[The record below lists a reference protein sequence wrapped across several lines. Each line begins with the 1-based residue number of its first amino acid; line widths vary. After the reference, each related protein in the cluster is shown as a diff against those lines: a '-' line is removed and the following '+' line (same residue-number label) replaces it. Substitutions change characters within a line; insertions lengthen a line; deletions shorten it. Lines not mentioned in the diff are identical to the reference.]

1 MSLRLIEI
9 IIEESDCFKI
19 QTSAIVPNAKQTS
32 ATEPNLKKTSVI
44 GPNATEPK
52 SNKSRLSFVTCTE
65 MKAIEKAAD
74 TAGLSYYQM
83 MENAGTLAAEL
94 ILAELPKADFI
105 PAYDVVFDLKP
116 QVLIF
121 CGKGNNG
128 GDGFVVARQLSRQGF
143 PVSVILVEG
152 SPTTPDAIAN
162 DQLLPK
168 SVERISV
175 QTFLETRL
183 DAFPGTFSGIV
194 VDAIYGTGFHGS
206 LQPQTAKVIEWINHS
221 QKLRSATHPSTTHH
235 SNKMVVSLDLPSGLS
250 GDMKADEELPE
261 LCVKADHTIVFHELK
276 PVHLC
281 FTAQPFL
288 GKITLADIGIGAV
301 LK

>member
-1 MSLRLIEI
+1 MNSRLIEI
-9 IIEESDCFKI
+9 IIEESDCFAT
-19 QTSAIVPNAKQTS
+19 QTKRPESKS
-32 ATEPNLKKTSVI
+32 GGS
-44 GPNATEPK
+44 GPE
-52 SNKSRLSFVTCTE
+52 SSRLSCVTCTE

-74 TAGLSYYQM
+74 AAGLPYYQM

-94 ILAELPKADFI
+94 ILSELPKAEWL
-105 PAYDVVFDLKP
+105 PAYDVAFDLKP
-116 QVLIF
+116 HVLVF

-128 GDGFVVARQLSRQGF
+128 GDGFVVARQLSLLGF

-152 SPTTPDAIAN
+152 SPTTTDAISN

-183 DAFPGTFSGIV
+183 DAFPGSFSGVI
-194 VDAIYGTGFHGS
+194 VDAIYGTGFHGA
-206 LQPQTAKVIEWINHS
+206 LNPQAAKVIEWINHS
-221 QKLRSATHPSTTHH
+221 PTHH
-235 SNKMVVSLDLPSGLS
+235 STKMVVSLDLPSGLS
-250 GDMKADEELPE
+250 GDMKADDSPPA
-261 LCVKADHTIVFHELK
+261 LCVKADHTIVFHQLK

-281 FTAQPFL
+281 FAAQPFL
-288 GKITLADIGIGAV
+288 GKVTLANIGIAEV

>member
-1 MSLRLIEI
+1 MNGKLIEV
-9 IIEESDCFKI
+9 
-19 QTSAIVPNAKQTS
+19 IVDDISSPPGK
-32 ATEPNLKKTSVI
+32 PGKKNSPGSELTC
-44 GPNATEPK
+44 
-52 SNKSRLSFVTCTE
+52 VTCEE

-74 TAGLSYYQM
+74 AAGLSYYQM

-94 ILAELPKADFI
+94 ILAELSKADWI

-116 QVLIF
+116 QVLVF

-128 GDGFVVARQLSRQGF
+128 GDGFVVARQLSLQGF

-152 SPTTPDAIAN
+152 SPITVDAIAN
-162 DQLLPK
+162 DNLLPK

-183 DAFPGTFSGIV
+183 EAFPMAFSGIII
-194 VDAIYGTGFHGS
+194 DAIYGTGFHGT
-206 LQPQTAKVIEWINHS
+206 LQPKVAKVIEWINHS
-221 QKLRSATHPSTTHH
+221 PSKHNESHSSGEHH
-235 SNKMVVSLDLPSGLS
+235 SGTRNAGKMVVSLDLPSGLS
-250 GDMKADEELPE
+250 GDMKTDDLLPE

-276 PVHLC
+276 PVHLSVA
-281 FTAQPFL
+281 AQPFL
-288 GKITLADIGIGAV
+288 GKITLADIGISAV